1 MSTLQDQPIK
11 DTYKNLLQMS
21 GGANT
26 GITSALQT
34 VQDGG
39 GVNSILQ
46 LSQTKLKIAGDF
58 EVTGTLTG
66 ISDGLSVT
74 AGTINSSGQ
83 LVLTMSDNTTINCGV
98 VKGTNGVNGTG
109 ISGASV
115 NNSGNLILTLS
126 DGDTLNAGAVRAN
139 DGAAGVS
146 VTNGTVNASGNLI
159 LTLSNN
165 TTIDCGLVKGADGED
180 GDDGTGGTWKDFDTS
195 KYQRYV
201 GPHGNRTVNLHGSPW
216 YLPSSATEVL
226 LQIDTGEAYVY
237 INGVLAHAGAN
248 NAGIGNY
255 YGPLPLTISTSGY
268 HYHAG
273 NDGRVI
279 KNSGIITVSQ
289 SRAPGDDNT
298 CQFDLRIRKY
308 RG

>member
-1 MSTLQDQPIK
+1 
-11 DTYKNLLQMS
+11 
-21 GGANT
+21 
-26 GITSALQT
+26 
-34 VQDGG
+34 
-39 GVNSILQ
+39 
-46 LSQTKLKIAGDF
+46 
-58 EVTGTLTG
+58 
-66 ISDGLSVT
+66 
-74 AGTINSSGQ
+74 
-83 LVLTMSDNTTINCGV
+83 MSDNTTINCGV

-237 INGVLAHAGAN
+237 
-248 NAGIGNY
+248 
-255 YGPLPLTISTSGY
+255 
-268 HYHAG
+268 
-273 NDGRVI
+273 
-279 KNSGIITVSQ
+279 
-289 SRAPGDDNT
+289 
-298 CQFDLRIRKY
+298 
-308 RG
+308 